1 MPVNEVSMHKIREIL
16 RLYFE
21 SHLSQDQI
29 ALSLRLSK
37 GVVNKY
43 LKKAKL
49 AQLSWPLAEDL
60 DEQKLRD
67 LFRKTSPKDA
77 PVSCSA
83 GPDYAVVHQELKK
96 KGVTLQLLFEEYRVA
111 QGDKGYGYSQY
122 CRYYGL
128 WRATQKPS
136 MRQVHRAGEKLFL
149 DYAGPTVEIIDG
161 ATGEIQ
167 NAQIFVATLGA
178 SNYTYAEATWDQT
191 LPNWIGSHVRAFAFF
206 GGVPAL
212 LVPDNLKSAIIKACR
227 FEPDVNTTYGDL
239 ACYYGTAIL
248 PARPY
253 KPKDKAKVECAVLV
267 VERWILARLR
277 HHTFFSLHELNTLI
291 RQLLV
296 DLNERPF
303 KKMPGCRKSV
313 FESLDK
319 PALRPLPERPYEYAE
334 FKKARVHIDYHVQVD
349 GHYYSVP
356 FSLVKKEIDVRLTPS
371 TIECIHKGE
380 RVASHARSVLGGFTT
395 CVEHMPKA
403 HQKHLEWSPGRFLNW
418 GIDIGPSTRDLVQ
431 HLLEKKPHPEQGY
444 RACLGLLSLA
454 KQYNKERL
462 EAACKRS
469 LAIGAPTGR
478 SVKSILA
485 SGLDKVALNSAVETQ
500 PVLPLIHENIRGA
513 AYYDSVQPQ
522 QERKQENAQ

>member
-1 MPVNEVSMHKIREIL
+1 MPVKEVSMHKIREIF
-16 RLYFE
+16 RLHFE
-21 SHLSQDQI
+21 AGLSQRQI
-29 ALSLRLSK
+29 AASVRLSP
-37 GVVNKY
+37 GVINKY
-43 LKKAKL
+43 LKSIKETGI
-49 AQLSWPLAEDL
+49 SWPLPGDL
-60 DEQKLRD
+60 DEQKLRR
-67 LFRKTSPKDA
+67 LLLKQPNKTSI
-77 PVSCSA
+77 SH
-83 GPDYAVVHQELKK
+83 YAEPNYVVIHQELKK
-96 KGVTLQLLFEEYRVA
+96 KGVTLQLLWEEHRLIHA
-111 QGDKGYGYSQY
+111 ESYGYAQY
-122 CRYYGL
+122 CRHYAS
-128 WRATQKPS
+128 WRGTIKPS
-136 MRQVHRAGEKLFL
+136 MRQVHKAGDKLFI
-149 DYAGPTVEIIDG
+149 DYAGPTVEIIDA
-161 ATGEIQ
+161 ATGEIK

-191 LPNWIGSHVRAFAFF
+191 LPNWIASHVRAFAFF

-212 LVPDNLKSAIIKACR
+212 LVPDNLKSAINKACR
-227 FEPDVNTTYGDL
+227 FEPDVNTAYGDL
-239 ACYYGTAIL
+239 ACHYGTAIL

-277 HHTFFSLHELNTLI
+277 HHTFFSLRELNVEI
-291 RQLLV
+291 QKLLV

-303 KKMPGCRKSV
+303 KRMPGCRKSV
-313 FESLDK
+313 FESVDK
-319 PALRPLPERPYEYAE
+319 PALRPLPEHPYEYAE
-334 FKKARVHIDYHVQVD
+334 FKKARVHIDYHVEVD
-349 GHYYSVP
+349 GHFYSVP
-356 FSLVKKEIDVRLTPS
+356 FSLVKKEIDVRLTAS
-371 TIECIHKGE
+371 TIECFDKGK
-380 RVASHARSVLGGFTT
+380 RVASHARSSRGGFTT

-478 SVKSILA
+478 SVKSILV
-485 SGLDKVALNSAVETQ
+485 SGLDKAELNPVVETTQ
-500 PVLPLIHENIRGA
+500 AALPLIHENIRGA
-513 AYYDSVQPQ
+513 AYYDSVQSQQ